1 MKRDMRKRKVAGILV
16 LVLLIIVV
24 QPVIPAESQ
33 QETGMFEVD
42 GLRVIFKPVAGETVG
57 VQLFFDGGVTKQTE
71 ENQGIDAFL
80 MSASMR
86 GSEKYP
92 KDKLISELTKMGT
105 AMGTDASYDYTTAYI
120 RSVKKNFESS
130 WDIFVDLLSN
140 PLLEESEVELVRSQ
154 LISAARQKR
163 DSPDS
168 YVFDL
173 ANSMLYEGHPYAL
186 DPYGVEESLRNI
198 TIEDLRD
205 HNGELLTK
213 SRMLLVIVG
222 DFTQREVERY
232 ASAFASL
239 PEGEEGGLLN
249 KINKIVEKIME
260 TSRRLLPRT
269 SQECSNLL
277 GRAETEE
284 KFTYAPLEI
293 PNTYVRGVFRAPGMD
308 NPDYYAACIALDI
321 LSDTLFEEV
330 RTKRNMA
337 YSVSSG
343 LSSRRDNYGVV
354 AVTTNT
360 PDEALNVMKSVIEE
374 MKIEGVSAERVEEAV
389 NGYITSFYLSNENTL
404 SQAYQLGLWELNG
417 GGWEKSFE
425 FVDNLRKIK
434 PEDVKDFLNTYVKDI
449 TTAAVGGQ
457 SLSVKL

>member
-16 LVLLIIVV
+16 LVLFIMVI
-24 QPVIPAESQ
+24 QPVIPVESQ
-33 QETGMFEVD
+33 QETRMFEVE

-57 VQLFFDGGVTKQTE
+57 VQLFFEGGVTRQTE

-92 KDKLISELTKMGT
+92 KEKLISELTRMGT
-105 AMGTDASYDYTTAYI
+105 EMGTDAYYDYTTAYI
-120 RSVKKNFESS
+120 HSVEKNFESS
-130 WDIFVDLLSN
+130 WDIFVDLLLN
-140 PLLEESEVELVRSQ
+140 PLLEEGEVELVRSQ

-163 DSPDS
+163 DSPEN
-168 YVFDL
+168 YVVDL

-186 DPYGVEESLRNI
+186 DPYGVEESLGDI
-198 TIEDLRD
+198 TIEDLRN
-205 HNGELLTK
+205 HHGELLTK
-213 SRMLLVIVG
+213 SRMLLVILG

-239 PEGEEGGLLN
+239 AEGEGEEGGLLN
-249 KINKIVEKIME
+249 KIREM
-260 TSRRLLPRT
+260 SRRLLPRT

-284 KFTYAPLEI
+284 KFAYVHLEI
-293 PNTYVRGVFRAPGMD
+293 PNTYVRGVFRTPGMD

-321 LSDTLFEEV
+321 LSDTLWEEV

-337 YSVSSG
+337 YSVGSG
-343 LSSRRDNYGVV
+343 LSSRRDNYGIVV
-354 AVTTNT
+354 VTTNT
-360 PDEALNVMKSVIEE
+360 PDEALNVIKSVIEK
-374 MKIEGVSAERVEEAV
+374 MKGEGVSAERVEEVV

-404 SQAYQLGLWELNG
+404 SQAFQLGAWELNG

-425 FVDNLRKIK
+425 FVDNLHKVK

-457 SLSVKL
+457 SVSVKL